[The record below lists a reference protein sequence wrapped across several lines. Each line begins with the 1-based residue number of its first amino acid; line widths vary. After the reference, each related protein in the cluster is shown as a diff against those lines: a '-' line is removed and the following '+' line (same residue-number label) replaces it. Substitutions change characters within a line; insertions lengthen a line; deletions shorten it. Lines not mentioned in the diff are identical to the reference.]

1 MYYCNM
7 YSFKTKLRVRY
18 GETDQMSFVYYGVY
32 AQYYEVGRVELLRSL
47 GVSYKEIEAM
57 GFALPVVNLNIN
69 YKKPALYDDEL
80 TIKTTIKAMPSAK
93 IVFNYETFNENGDLL
108 NTGEVVL
115 VFVNKET
122 GKPCFAP
129 EIIMKKIQE
138 KLVKI

>member
-1 MYYCNM
+1 M
-7 YSFKTKLRVRY
+7 YSFETKLRVRY
-18 GETDQMSFVYYGVY
+18 GETDQMGFVYYGVY

-47 GVSYKEIEAM
+47 GISYKEIEAM

-93 IVFNYETFNENGDLL
+93 IIFDCETFNEAGDLL

-115 VFVNKET
+115 VFVNKDT

-129 EIIMKKIQE
+129 EIIMNKFKE
-138 KLVKI
+138 RLV

>member
-1 MYYCNM
+1 M

-18 GETDQMSFVYYGVY
+18 GETDQMSFVYYGIY

-138 KLVKI
+138 KLIKI

>member
-138 KLVKI
+138 KLIKI

>member
-7 YSFKTKLRVRY
+7 YSFETKLRVRY
-18 GETDQMSFVYYGVY
+18 SETDQMSFAYYGVY

-47 GVSYKEIEAM
+47 GISYKEIEAM

-69 YKKPALYDDEL
+69 YKKPAFYDDEL

-93 IVFNYETFNENGDLL
+93 IIFDYKTFNEHGDLL

-115 VFVNKET
+115 VFVNKDT

-129 EIIMKKIQE
+129 EIIMNKFKE
-138 KLVKI
+138 RLV